1 MRPGSNIE
9 TWEFIGYKQQPL
21 ALCIYQYNEVRSIGI
36 AQMVDSIY
44 QIATCK
50 LIAMELNREHFRA
63 MIFYDFKVGLSES
76 QCVDRLQS
84 AFRDSAPSR
93 ATVFRWFGEFKR
105 GRGSVEDEK
114 RSGRPASAVTDENIV
129 AVQQMIKEDQRCTYK
144 DIEGALGISSP
155 SVNEILHEKLGV
167 RKLAARWVPHNL
179 SEEQKRVRV
188 NWCREMLERF
198 NKGDSRR
205 IFDIVTGDESWI
217 YQYDPETKR
226 QSTVWVFP
234 DDAPPVKVKRGR
246 SVGKKMVA
254 SFFSAS
260 GHVVTVPLENQAT
273 VTAKWYV
280 TICLPKLFSTLQE
293 RRPKTGLRG
302 LLLHQDNASAHTAR
316 ITKDFLA
323 ESTIQVLAHPPY
335 SPDLAPCDYFLFP
348 KVKNELRG
356 RRFESPEEAVEAYER
371 TLATIPKE
379 EWRQCFSVW
388 FHRME
393 RCVQCAGEY
402 FEKFS

>member
-1 MRPGSNIE
+1 
-9 TWEFIGYKQQPL
+9 
-21 ALCIYQYNEVRSIGI
+21 
-36 AQMVDSIY
+36 MVDSIY

-50 LIAMELNREHFRA
+50 LIAMELIREHFRA

-144 DIEGALGISSP
+144 DIEGTLGISSP
-155 SVNEILHEKLGV
+155 SVNEILHEKFGV

-179 SEEQKRVRV
+179 SEEQKRVRI

-273 VTAKWYV
+273 VTAKWYFGKHHMLAKAFLKASGETAKDRV
-280 TICLPKLFSTLQE
+280 VWVVAAPGQRLCSHSKNHEGLSSRVNDSSFGPSSLQSRPCSLRLLFVSKSQ
-293 RRPKTGLRG
+293 K
-302 LLLHQDNASAHTAR
+302 
-316 ITKDFLA
+316 
-323 ESTIQVLAHPPY
+323 
-335 SPDLAPCDYFLFP
+335 
-348 KVKNELRG
+348 
-356 RRFESPEEAVEAYER
+356 
-371 TLATIPKE
+371 
-379 EWRQCFSVW
+379 
-388 FHRME
+388 
-393 RCVQCAGEY
+393 
-402 FEKFS
+402 